1 MPRCAADECGR
12 WSPEWMFRRFAGTS
26 VDGDWFCSRACV
38 ERMARRRLFAVKPVA
53 EGIPGKPPMRL
64 GALLRHQGACTPGQ
78 LEAALKAQQDTR
90 LKLGAQLRAMGVVD
104 DRQLL
109 RALAAQAGIGY
120 LAAVN
125 PSVVA
130 DAPGGL
136 SPDAI
141 ATLGVMPIEE
151 ADGDRIKVA
160 CKAPVPRLALQAFAR
175 FTGWTP
181 VPYLVSDGDWTSLAR
196 AYGSAVPADERATR
210 LSGFAVAQDVS
221 DAAARI
227 AAAAT
232 NARAATV
239 QEARWDPYTWIRV
252 QGSGFVSDVVLAQS
266 AESRRTE
273 EGRWRAASTS
283 H

>member
-12 WSPEWMFRRFAGTS
+12 WSPEWLFRRFAGTS
-26 VDGDWFCSRACV
+26 IDGDWFCSRSCV
-38 ERMARRRLFAVKPVA
+38 ERMARQRLFTVKPVA
-53 EGIPGKPPMRL
+53 EGLQSKPPMRL
-64 GALLRHQGACTPGQ
+64 GALLRHQGACSPGQ
-78 LEAALKAQQDTR
+78 LEAALKAQQESR

-104 DRQLL
+104 QRQLL

-120 LAAVN
+120 LATVSPA
-125 PSVVA
+125 VVA

-136 SPDAI
+136 SPEAI
-141 ATLGVMPIEE
+141 ATLGVMPLEE

-181 VPYLVSDGDWTSLAR
+181 EPYLVSDEDWTALAR
-196 AYGSAVPADERATR
+196 HYGSAVPAGERETR
-210 LSGFAVAQDVS
+210 LSAFSVAQDVS

-239 QEARWDPYTWIRV
+239 HEARWEPFTWVRV
-252 QGSGFVSDVVLAQS
+252 QGSGVVSDVVLAQS
-266 AESRRTE
+266 SESRRTE
-273 EGRWRAASTS
+273 EGKWRAASTS

>member
-1 MPRCAADECGR
+1 
-12 WSPEWMFRRFAGTS
+12 MFRRYAWTS
-26 VDGDWFCSRACV
+26 VDGDWFCSRVCV
-38 ERMARRRLFAVKPVA
+38 ERMARRRLSAAKPFA
-53 EGIPGKPPMRL
+53 EGLQNKPPMRL
-64 GALLRHQGACTPGQ
+64 GALLRHQGACSSDQ
-78 LEAALKAQQDTR
+78 LAAALKAQLDSR

-104 DRQLL
+104 QRQLL
-109 RALAAQAGIGY
+109 RALGAQAGIGY
-120 LAAVN
+120 LATVN
-125 PSVVA
+125 VAVVA

-141 ATLGVMPIEE
+141 ATLGVMPLEA

-181 VPYLVSDGDWTSLAR
+181 EPYLVSDEDWTALAR
-196 AYGSAVPADERATR
+196 AYGSAVPAAERATR
-210 LSGFAVAQDVS
+210 LSGFTVAQDVS
-221 DAAARI
+221 EAAARI

-232 NARAATV
+232 SARAATV
-239 QEARWDPYTWIRV
+239 QEARWEPYTWVRV
-252 QGSGFVSDVVLAQS
+252 QGSGIVSDVVLAQS
-266 AESRRTE
+266 TESRRSE